1 MPTVALSVGLV
12 EPLGQYDTLV
22 NSIRAWLNRDDLTNL
37 QITEFI
43 AMFEARMNRV
53 LRHPEMEEVV
63 AATLTT
69 GNNALPADFLA
80 MRAIYRDTQELK
92 AMTPAAIV
100 REYGTG
106 SGYAV
111 AYSII
116 GSQPRKIRLGP
127 QPASN
132 TPVTM
137 IYYKKLTGVD
147 ENNADNWLLNEH
159 PDLYLYGT
167 LLAAE
172 AFLAN
177 DDRLG
182 IWKRAFDESLQ
193 ELDRSAQNDRFGGAP
208 LVAGSVAQVRGC
220 RA

>member
-1 MPTVALSVGLV
+1 MTTVALSVGLV

-22 NSIRAWLNRDDLTNL
+22 NSVRAWLNRDDLTNL

-53 LRHPEMEEVV
+53 LRHPEMEQIVTV
-63 AATLTT
+63 TLTS
-69 GNNALPADFLA
+69 GNNDLPADFLS

-92 AMTPAAIV
+92 AMTPAAMA
-100 REYGTG
+100 REYGTAQG
-106 SGYAV
+106 ISV
-111 AYSII
+111 AYTIV

-127 QPASN
+127 QPNAN

-137 IYYKKLTGVD
+137 VYYKKLVGVD
-147 ENNADNWLLNEH
+147 VNNADNWLLNEH

-167 LLAAE
+167 LLMAE
-172 AFLAN
+172 AYLAN
-177 DDRLG
+177 DERLG
-182 IWKRAFDESLQ
+182 IWKNAFDEALR